1 MLTHL
6 RSWLARRIA
15 PPTVEVR
22 EKRNDGRG
30 MAGRPSLV
38 SFPRAKGVQK
48 YERPGEKVDPQEILR
63 RGLQGDGYFGWT
75 SDHREESEQM
85 QGWVAVAVA
94 AMGKA
99 AAESKA
105 TVMRQVPP
113 DDDSGG
119 QELDSKPVPWR
130 HPLVQLLRKP
140 NPAYGYAGLMKRV
153 VIQRA
158 LTGSAF
164 LWGVRSKEDG
174 PNGPP
179 CELYVV
185 PTALVYPAP
194 PSSDLPRG
202 GYRVSSSALLSMFA
216 GMYGSVGLGTAAS
229 WYTID
234 ARHMIRLS
242 NYHPLTEGD
251 GLSPL
256 HANRRQ
262 IDVAVEMEEM
272 IWSILQNGAFP
283 SGILSMA
290 PNSAASSDMI
300 QAEIERVKAW
310 IDAEYGGPQ
319 RAGKMMPVYGMT
331 YQQLSLALDS
341 VNAEMRAQN
350 RDNAFAT
357 YGVSAVVA
365 GFQDGGSYSANHA
378 AKQQFVDNV
387 AQPEF
392 TEIADLLSIRLADH
406 WGEDL
411 TVEIE
416 AKPVNDKEMKLR
428 EVDSKT
434 SSQLYT
440 VDELRAMHGDGP
452 HPDPEI
458 GKLPPGA
465 VVPYVQTTFAPP
477 APAGD
482 PNDPNAADPNA
493 VDPMQAADP
502 ASDQYQPGDGA
513 DATQGGTLPEFPA
526 QADPNK
532 KGMPTAALDELAG
545 YSNRLKGFDWSSIL
559 PAPTD
564 PFAGRN
570 GFHTN
575 GFH

>member
-1 MLTHL
+1 MFTSI

-15 PPTVEVR
+15 PATVEVR
-22 EKRNDGRG
+22 EKAAPPN
-30 MAGRPSLV
+30 MAGNPSLV
-38 SFPRAKGVQK
+38 PFPFQRPKPKK
-48 YERPGEKVDPQEILR
+48 YERPGENVDPKDILR

-105 TVMRQVPP
+105 TVVRQIPP

-119 QELDSKPVPWR
+119 QELDTKPVPWR

-140 NPAYGYAGLMKRV
+140 NPAYGYSGLMKRI

-164 LWGVRSKEDG
+164 VWGVRSKEDG
-174 PNGPP
+174 PDGPP
-179 CELYVV
+179 CELYVI

-194 PSSDLPRG
+194 PTPDMPRG
-202 GYRVSSSALLSMFA
+202 GYRVSSSALLSMFGGMYSSA
-216 GMYGSVGLGTAAS
+216 GMGSAAS

-234 ARHMIRLS
+234 ARHMIRIS

-272 IWSILQNGAFP
+272 IWGILQNGAFP
-283 SGILSMA
+283 AGILSMA
-290 PNSAASSDMI
+290 PNAAASSDMA
-300 QAEIERVKAW
+300 QALMNQAKAW
-310 IDAEYGGPQ
+310 IDAEYGGPE
-319 RAGKMMPVYGMT
+319 RAGKIMPVYGMT
-331 YQQLSLALDS
+331 YQQLSMALDS
-341 VNAEMRAQN
+341 VNAELRSQN
-350 RDNAFAT
+350 RDNSFAT

-392 TEIADLLSIRLADH
+392 TEIADLLSIRLADN

-411 TVEIE
+411 SVEIE
-416 AKPVNDKEMKLR
+416 AKAVNDRELEMR
-428 EVDSKT
+428 DVEQKT
-434 SSQLYT
+434 ASQLYT
-440 VDELRAMHGDGP
+440 VDELRTMNGDGP

-465 VVPYVQTTFAPP
+465 VVAFVQTKFAPP
-477 APAGD
+477 EQPAGD
-482 PNDPNAADPNA
+482 PNDPSAQAGP

-502 ASDQYQPGDGA
+502 MSDQYQPSGQVD
-513 DATQGGTLPEFPA
+513 TQGGQQPQLPG
-526 QADPNK
+526 QADPTK
-532 KGMPTAALDELAG
+532 QDVPQAALDELAG
-545 YSNRLKGFDWSSIL
+545 YSNRLKGYDWSAAMPF
-559 PAPTD
+559 PATD
-564 PFAGRN
+564 PFSAN
-570 GFHTN
+570 GKH
-575 GFH
+575 